1 MITAAR
7 PVLVRT
13 PARGA
18 FSPRRVPRWLRA
30 ILGVPLEQKVLGANS
45 VVLVIAIALFLLS
58 PINGGQVQ
66 WGDITILFGALSAGA
81 LVSYL
86 LIKVA
91 LKPVKVLEQIA
102 HKVSLGR
109 LSERVPA
116 SLVADPDLALLASTM
131 NTMLDNLAAGRKRMA
146 ALAAD
151 VVYAQERERSQVA
164 HDLHDSIG
172 QTLAAASFQIAAASN
187 QGNMTDARAQ
197 LSSARELLRNSL
209 EDIRNV
215 SRSLHPRVTEDLG
228 LAAALQGLANVT
240 RQRSLIDVRIE
251 VDLRGQHIP
260 GAVASTLYRIAQEAL
275 RNIEMHADAGNA
287 LVSLSARHGLIEL
300 DVSDDGCGMDNALQ
314 KMESN
319 PVLSR
324 MRQRLSLAG
333 GELHV
338 HSTRECGTRIIARVA
353 IDNELGKGEAG
364 EGEAA

>member
-1 MITAAR
+1 VTNPTR

-13 PARGA
+13 PARGVV
-18 FSPRRVPRWLRA
+18 SPRRLPRWLRA

-45 VVLVIAIALFLLS
+45 IVLAIAIALFLSPLS
-58 PINGGQVQ
+58 GGNVR
-66 WGDITILFGALSAGA
+66 WSDMAILFGSLSAGA
-81 LVSYL
+81 IVSYL

-109 LSERVPA
+109 VSERVPT
-116 SLVADPDLALLASTM
+116 SLVADPDLALLAATL

-172 QTLAAASFQIAAASN
+172 QTLAAASFQVAAAAN
-187 QGNMTDARAQ
+187 QDNMTDARAQ
-197 LSSARELLRNSL
+197 LSSARELLRSSL
-209 EDIRNV
+209 EEIRNV

-228 LAAALQGLANVT
+228 LPIALQGLADVT
-240 RQRSLIDVRIE
+240 RQRSLIDVRVE
-251 VDLRGQHIP
+251 VDLRGERVP
-260 GAVASTLYRIAQEAL
+260 GGLSATLYRIAQEAL

-287 LVSLSARHGLIEL
+287 FVSLSARNGLIEL
-300 DVSDDGCGMDNALQ
+300 EVSDDGCGMDNALE

-319 PVLSR
+319 PVLGR

-333 GELHV
+333 GELHI
-338 HSTRECGTRIIARVA
+338 HSTRECGTRIIARVR
-353 IDNELGKGEAG
+353 IEKEEGKDQAG